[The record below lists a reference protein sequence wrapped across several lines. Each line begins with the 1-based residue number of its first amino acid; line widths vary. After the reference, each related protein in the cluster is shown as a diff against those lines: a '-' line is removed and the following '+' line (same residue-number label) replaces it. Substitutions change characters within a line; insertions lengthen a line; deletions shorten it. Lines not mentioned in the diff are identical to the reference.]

1 MTLKINAR
9 TILQYIVPPI
19 ITVGLCIFLY
29 RDINW
34 SEVAD
39 GLRATNFYLIAAF
52 LSCNILAMLARARRW
67 QIQLRAMDV
76 NPPFADMA
84 RSIFGTYAVNLIFPR
99 LGEIWRCTYIA
110 KVSNSG
116 FSRIFGS
123 MVADRL
129 VDTLCI
135 LFLSLTTFI
144 LAAPAM
150 SRFAAESNMIERLT
164 DIGSSPWT
172 IFLLFILFIICVLCI
187 YAPWEPFISTR
198 RFVGNMWN
206 GFMALFS
213 MRSGRGAWI
222 MLTAAIWIAYGTGM
236 YLSLIAYPPTA
247 SVVAEN
253 GFLCVLI
260 TFVFGSL
267 AMAIP
272 SNGGIGPWQASVLLS
287 LSGIYGMDTTTALTF
302 ATINLAFSTL
312 LSVALGLYTFAVP
325 SSAAKKVPAEN

>member
-9 TILQYIVPPI
+9 TVLQYIVPPI

-29 RDINW
+29 RDIEW
-34 SEVAD
+34 SEVLD
-39 GLRATNFYLIAAF
+39 GLRSTNFLFISAF
-52 LSCNILAMLARARRW
+52 LLCNILAMFARARRW
-67 QIQLRAMDV
+67 QIQLHTMDV
-76 NPPFADMA
+76 NPPFGDMA
-84 RSIFGTYAVNLIFPR
+84 RSIFGTYAVNLVFPR

-135 LFLSLTTFI
+135 LLLSLLSFI

-150 SRFAAESNMIERLT
+150 SRFVAESDLIERLT
-164 DIGSSPWT
+164 LIASSPWV
-172 IFLLFILFIICVLCI
+172 IFGLFILFILCILCI
-187 YAPWEPFISTR
+187 YAPWEPFVRIR
-198 RFVGNMWN
+198 RFVSNMWN

-213 MRSGRGAWI
+213 MRQGRGMWI
-222 MLTAAIWIAYGTGM
+222 FLTVAIWLCYGLGM
-236 YLSLIAYPPTA
+236 YLSMMAYPPTA
-247 SVVAEN
+247 AAV
-253 GFLCVLI
+253 GQHGLICVLI

-287 LSGIYGMDTTTALTF
+287 LSGIYGMDSTQVLTF

-312 LSVALGLYTFAVP
+312 LSIALGLYTFVAIQL
-325 SSAAKKVPAEN
+325 KK